1 MWQHRNHRGQWIRS
15 QWSPQAVRI
24 SGKSYR
30 LFKPTSRWMIKTQ
43 RSPRV
48 WKIWALEALVNSS
61 GHPRVGL
68 RMNSQV
74 QSGKQEGEF
83 SMRDLTSRDHHQL
96 WEGARAVFL
105 KNKHLQ
111 QQHLQQ
117 EVSFRLTQDDTPTH
131 APVHTS
137 PD

>member
-1 MWQHRNHRGQWIRS
+1 M
-15 QWSPQAVRI
+15 RI

-30 LFKPTSRWMIKTQ
+30 LFKPRSRWMIKTQ

-74 QSGKQEGEF
+74 QRGKQEGEF
-83 SMRDLTSRDHHQL
+83 SMRDLTPRDHHQL
-96 WEGARAVFL
+96 SEEPEQCSS
-105 KNKHLQ
+105 KINIYSSSIYSKK
-111 QQHLQQ
+111 
-117 EVSFRLTQDDTPTH
+117 
-131 APVHTS
+131 
-137 PD
+137 